1 MVLSLAELR
10 VPRPLGL
17 SEGAGPA
24 VERARSLDAALL
36 ELTRSALGDSASLAV
51 VAVGGY
57 GRGQLSPHSDIDL
70 LILVGASSDVTPA
83 TVRGLLYPL
92 WDAGFE
98 VGHAVRTPKET
109 IERAGADLDAAT
121 SILSARHLAGSGE
134 LFDEFSDRR
143 RRWLQRDA
151 RKVARRISESTQQRH
166 QRVGRAG
173 WVLAP
178 DLKEDVGGLR
188 DVHRLGWLQALGSA
202 DGSREQIEA
211 AEATLLAVRE
221 ELHGHAKRR
230 QDRIRI
236 DLQRKVAEGLGL
248 EGEEAASQLM
258 HEVHSAARA
267 IEHHGSLFESEI
279 LHHLLGG
286 PKRSGGLKVLSSFAR
301 VEDNTLTVA
310 PHTAPS
316 VSGAVDLLAQRAHT
330 ARRVSPEAI
339 RWLARSFTGHSDPQ
353 VALSEMTGSR
363 RGHDEAAPWDAST
376 RAAFFELLR
385 GPHSVA
391 ALELIDHTG
400 GWATLVPEWLRIR
413 ALAQHDPYHRYT
425 VDGHLFVAVSEI
437 QRVLAED
444 PVAAMAAQEAGDLN
458 LLYLAALLHDIGKGS
473 GEDHSVVGERLAHQ
487 VCTRMGLGASET
499 RLVASLVRHH
509 LTLVDTAT
517 RRDLDDGAVI
527 AATAERIPDAQGLR
541 MLYILSVA
549 DGRATGPEGWNEW
562 KATLVRDLYKKTLV
576 ALETGTVPLRS
587 DVRSKAEEVEA
598 YEPGLA
604 GRALDVL
611 ETLPPSYLAS
621 THLPDMVDDIRLLL
635 QPAKRGA
642 LRHRLDEGTERGESA
657 LTLCVADRPGAL
669 ARTAG
674 VLALHRISVLRA
686 QAFSTTGAVALQ
698 RFMASNTS
706 EEDWALVLADMEAAY
721 SGRLALEARLDR
733 KIRDYGERTAEP
745 DVRVLQDASQHST
758 VIEVRTSDAI
768 GLLYGIA
775 AALGDLDL
783 DIHVAKIDTLGAR
796 VVDVF
801 YVRDA
806 WGAKLND
813 EQVAEVQRSIHHRLS
828 RLYA

>member
-1 MVLSLAELR
+1 MPLSLTELR
-10 VPRPLGL
+10 RPRPLGL

-24 VERARSLDAALL
+24 IERARSLDAALR
-36 ELTRSALGDSASLAV
+36 ELTTSALGDSASLAV

-83 TVRGLLYPL
+83 SVRGLLYPL

-109 IERAGADLDAAT
+109 IERAGSDLDAAT

-134 LFDEFSDRR
+134 LFQEFLDRR
-143 RRWLQRDA
+143 RRWVQRDA
-151 RKVARRISESTQQRH
+151 RKVARRIAESTQQRH
-166 QRVGRAG
+166 QRVERAG

-178 DLKEDVGGLR
+178 DLKDDVGGLR
-188 DVHRLGWLQALGSA
+188 DVHRLRWLQALGPLGA
-202 DGSREQIEA
+202 TPEQIDA
-211 AEATLLAVRE
+211 AESTLLAVRE
-221 ELHGHAKRR
+221 ELHAHAKRR

-236 DLQRKVAEGLGL
+236 DLQGRVADGLGL
-248 EGEEAASQLM
+248 EGSEAPSVLM
-258 HEVHSAARA
+258 HQVHSAART
-267 IEHHGSLFESEI
+267 IEHHGSLFESEM
-279 LHHLLGG
+279 LARLLGG
-286 PKRSGGLKVLSSFAR
+286 PKRSGGSKVLSSFAR

-310 PHTAPS
+310 PRTTPS
-316 VSGAVDLLAQRAHT
+316 VPGAVDLLAQRAQ
-330 ARRVSPEAI
+330 APRRLSPEAV
-339 RWLARSFTGHSDPQ
+339 RWLTQSFGGHLAPNDALNAPSDPKYG
-353 VALSEMTGSR
+353 GS
-363 RGHDEAAPWDAST
+363 WDAPT

-385 GPHSVA
+385 GPHCVA

-400 GWATLVPEWLRIR
+400 GWAELLPEWLRIR

-437 QRVLAED
+437 QRVLLED
-444 PVAAMAAQEAGDLN
+444 PVAAIAAQEAGELDQ
-458 LLYLAALLHDIGKGS
+458 LYLAALLHDIGKGS
-473 GEDHSVVGERLAHQ
+473 GEDHSIAGERLTHD
-487 VCTRMGLGASET
+487 VCSRMGLGPNET

-527 AATAERIPDAQGLR
+527 AATAETISDARELR

-549 DGRATGPEGWNEW
+549 DGRATGPEGWSEW
-562 KATLVRDLYKKTLV
+562 KAALVRDLYKKTLV

-587 DVRSKAEEVEA
+587 DVRSKAEEIEA

-604 GRALDVL
+604 GRALDAL

-635 QPAKRGA
+635 QPVKRGA
-642 LRHRLDEGTERGESA
+642 LRHRLDQGTETGESA
-657 LTLCVADRPGAL
+657 LTLCVPDRPGAL

-686 QAFSTTGAVALQ
+686 QAFSTTGSVALQ
-698 RFMASNTS
+698 RFIAATTS
-706 EEDWALVLADMEAAY
+706 PEAWAAVLADLEAAY

-733 KIRDYGERTAEP
+733 KIRDYGERTPEP
-745 DVRVLQDASQHST
+745 DVRVLQEASEHST

-813 EQVAEVQRSIHHRLS
+813 EQVAEVRRSIRHRLT

>member
-1 MVLSLAELR
+1 MQPSLTELR
-10 VPRPLGL
+10 TPRPLGL

-24 VERARSLDAALL
+24 IERARLLDTAIR
-36 ELTRSALGDSASLAV
+36 ELTGGALGDSPSLAV

-57 GRGQLSPHSDIDL
+57 GRGQLSPLSDIDL
-70 LILVGASSDVTPA
+70 LILVAASSDVTPA

-109 IERAGADLDAAT
+109 IERAATDLDAAT
-121 SILSARHLAGSGE
+121 SILSARHLAGDPE
-134 LFDEFSDRR
+134 LFDEFLDRR
-143 RRWLQRDA
+143 RRWLDRDA
-151 RKVARRISESTQQRH
+151 RKLARRIWESTAHRH
-166 QRVGRAG
+166 ERADRAG

-188 DVHRLGWLQALGSA
+188 DVHRLRWLHALVPERRWPAGL
-202 DGSREQIEA
+202 EA
-211 AEATLLAVRE
+211 AEGTLLAVRE
-221 ELHGHAKRR
+221 ELHAHGKRR

-236 DLQRKVAEGLGL
+236 DLQKAIAEGVGL
-248 EGEEAASQLM
+248 VGQDAASQLM
-258 HEVHSAARA
+258 HAVHSAART
-267 IEHHGSLFESEI
+267 IEHHGSLFELEMLDI
-279 LHHLLGG
+279 VLGG
-286 PKRSGGLKVLSSFAR
+286 PKRSGGLKVLSRFAR
-301 VEDNTLTVA
+301 VEDNALTVSPRA
-310 PHTAPS
+310 EPS
-316 VSGAVDLLAQRAHT
+316 LGGALDLLAQRANV
-330 ARRVSPEAI
+330 ARHLSPEAI
-339 RWLARSFTGHSDPQ
+339 RWLTASFAS
-353 VALSEMTGSR
+353 ASESAT
-363 RGHDEAAPWDAST
+363 WDAPM
-376 RAAFFELLR
+376 RASFFEMLR
-385 GPHSVA
+385 GPHAIA
-391 ALELIDHTG
+391 ALELIDHTL
-400 GWATLVPEWLRIR
+400 GWPALIPEWLRIR

-437 QRVLAED
+437 RRVLADD
-444 PVAAMAAQEAGDLN
+444 PVAAIAAAEAGDLD

-473 GEDHSVVGERLAHQ
+473 GEDHSVAGERLAQ
-487 VCTRMGLGASET
+487 QIAVRMGLGAT
-499 RLVASLVRHH
+499 DARLVASLVRHH

-527 AATAERIPDAQGLR
+527 ATTAETIGDACELR
-541 MLYILSVA
+541 FLYVLSVA
-549 DGRATGPEGWNEW
+549 DGRATGPEGWSEW
-562 KATLVRDLYKKTLV
+562 KGTLVRDLYKKTLA
-576 ALETGTVPLRS
+576 ALETGALPLRS
-587 DVRSKAEEVEA
+587 DVRAKAEEVEA

-604 GRALDVL
+604 GRALEAL

-635 QPAKRGA
+635 QSPKRGD
-642 LRHRLDEGTERGESA
+642 LRHRLDEGTEKGETA
-657 LTLCVADRPGAL
+657 LTLCVPDRPGAL

-686 QAFSTTGAVALQ
+686 QAFSTTTAVALQ
-698 RFMASNTS
+698 RFIATMTS
-706 EEDWALVLADMEAAY
+706 EQAWAAVVADLEAAY

-745 DVRVLQDASQHST
+745 DVRVLQDASEHST

-806 WGAKLND
+806 WGAKLNE
-813 EQVAEVQRSIHHRLS
+813 EQVAEVRRSIHHRLS
-828 RLYA
+828 RLYT

>member
-1 MVLSLAELR
+1 MQLSLAELR
-10 VPRPLGL
+10 APRALGL

-24 VERARSLDAALL
+24 IERARSLDAILL
-36 ELTRSALGDSASLAV
+36 DLTTQALGDAPSLAV

-57 GRGQLSPHSDIDL
+57 GRGQLSPRSDIDL
-70 LILVGASSDVTPA
+70 LILVGGSSEVTPA

-109 IERAGADLDAAT
+109 IERAASDLDAAT
-121 SILSARHLAGSGE
+121 SILSTRRVAGDPD
-134 LFDEFSDRR
+134 LFEEFLDRR
-143 RRWLQRDA
+143 RRWIEKDA
-151 RKVARRISESTQQRH
+151 RKLARRISESTAHRH
-166 QRVGRAG
+166 ERVDRAG

-188 DVHRLGWLQALGSA
+188 DVHRLHWLQALGPA
-202 DGSREQIEA
+202 TPFPEEIET

-221 ELHGHAKRR
+221 QLHAHAKRR

-236 DLQRKVAEGLGL
+236 DLQKRVAENLGF
-248 EGEEAASQLM
+248 EGDDAASELM
-258 HEVHSAARA
+258 HEVHSAART
-267 IEHHGSLFESEI
+267 IEHHGSLFESELI
-279 LHHLLGG
+279 GRLLGG
-286 PKRSGGLKVLSSFAR
+286 PKRSGGLKVLSNFAR

-310 PHTAPS
+310 PHSPPS
-316 VSGAVDLLAQRAHT
+316 VSGAVQLLAQRAQ
-330 ARRVSPEAI
+330 APRRLSPDGVRWLTRSFSAHSEPDEALNPPLGTRLGPEA
-339 RWLARSFTGHSDPQ
+339 
-353 VALSEMTGSR
+353 
-363 RGHDEAAPWDAST
+363 AATWDNSMRT
-376 RAAFFELLR
+376 DFFELLR
-385 GPHSVA
+385 GPHCVQ
-391 ALELIDHTG
+391 ALELIDHTR
-400 GWATLVPEWLRIR
+400 GWGPLMPEWLRIR
-413 ALAQHDPYHRYT
+413 ALAQHDPYHRHT

-437 QRVLAED
+437 GRVLDED
-444 PVAAMAAQEAGDLN
+444 PVAAIAAQEAGDLD

-473 GEDHSVVGERLAHQ
+473 GEDHSVAGERLAQQ
-487 VCTRMGLGASET
+487 VCTRMGLGAGDA

-517 RRDLDDGAVI
+517 RRDLDDGGVI
-527 AATAERIPDAQGLR
+527 AATAETIGDPRELR
-541 MLYILSVA
+541 FLYILSVA
-549 DGRATGPEGWNEW
+549 DGRATGPEGWSEW
-562 KATLVRDLYKKTLV
+562 KATLVRDLYRKTLT
-576 ALETGTVPLRS
+576 ALETGALPLRS
-587 DVRSKAEEVEA
+587 DVRVKAEEVEA

-621 THLPDMVDDIRLLL
+621 THLPDMVDDVRLLL
-635 QPAKRGA
+635 QVPKRGT
-642 LRHRLDEGTERGESA
+642 LRHRLDAGTESGETA
-657 LTLCVADRPGAL
+657 LTLCVPDRPGAL

-686 QAFSTTGAVALQ
+686 QAFSTISSVALQ
-698 RFMASNTS
+698 RFIASTTD
-706 EEDWALVLADMEAAY
+706 EDAWAAVVADLQAAY

-733 KIRDYGERTAEP
+733 KIRDYGERTSEP
-745 DVRVLQDASQHST
+745 DVRVLQEASEHST

-783 DIHVAKIDTLGAR
+783 NIHVAKIDTLGPR

-806 WGAKLND
+806 WGAKLTED
-813 EQVAEVQRSIHHRLS
+813 QVAEVRRSIQHRLS
-828 RLYA
+828 RLYS

>member
-1 MVLSLAELR
+1 MSLTELR
-10 VPRPLGL
+10 TPRPLGL

-24 VERARSLDAALL
+24 IERARSLDAALQ
-36 ELTRSALGDSASLAV
+36 ELTTSALGDSASLAV

-70 LILVGASSDVTPA
+70 LILVGASSDVSPA
-83 TVRGLLYPL
+83 SVRGLLYPL

-109 IERAGADLDAAT
+109 IERANSDLDTAT

-134 LFDEFSDRR
+134 LFEELLDRR
-143 RRWLQRDA
+143 RRWVQRDA
-151 RKVARRISESTQQRH
+151 RKVARRISESTRQRH
-166 QRVGRAG
+166 ERVERAG

-188 DVHRLGWLQALGSA
+188 DVHRLHWLQALGA
-202 DGSREQIEA
+202 LEGFPEQIDA

-221 ELHGHAKRR
+221 ELHAHAKRR
-230 QDRIRI
+230 QDRVRI
-236 DLQRKVAEGLGL
+236 DLQRRVAEGLGL
-248 EGEEAASQLM
+248 AGEEGASQLM
-258 HEVHSAARA
+258 HEVHSAART
-267 IEHHGSLFESEI
+267 IEHQGTLFGSEI
-279 LHHLLGG
+279 LGHLLGG
-286 PKRSGGLKVLSSFAR
+286 PRRSGGLKVLSGFAR

-310 PHTAPS
+310 AHTAPS
-316 VSGAVDLLAQRAHT
+316 LSGAVNLLAQRAQT
-330 ARRVSPEAI
+330 SRRISPDAI
-339 RWLARSFTGHSDPQ
+339 RWLADSFRSAPATPSW
-353 VALSEMTGSR
+353 
-363 RGHDEAAPWDAST
+363 DEAT
-376 RAAFFELLR
+376 RAGFFALLR

-400 GWATLVPEWLRIR
+400 GWATLLPEWLHIR

-425 VDGHLFVAVSEI
+425 VDGHLFVAVSEVL
-437 QRVLAED
+437 RVPAED
-444 PVAAMAAQEAGDLN
+444 PVAAIAAQEAGELD

-473 GEDHSVVGERLAHQ
+473 GEDHSVAGERLAHQ
-487 VCTRMGLGASET
+487 VCARMGLGASET

-527 AATAERIPDAQGLR
+527 AATAETIPDARELR

-576 ALETGTVPLRS
+576 ALETGSVPLRS

-635 QPAKRGA
+635 QPAKPGA
-642 LRHRLDEGTERGESA
+642 LRHRLDEGTETGESV
-657 LTLCVADRPGAL
+657 LTLCVPDRPGAL

-686 QAFSTTGAVALQ
+686 QAFSTTGLVALQ
-698 RFMASNTS
+698 RFIASTTS
-706 EEDWALVLADMEAAY
+706 QQAWAAVLADLEAAY

-745 DVRVLQDASQHST
+745 DVRVLQQASEHST

-775 AALGDLDL
+775 GALGDLDL

-813 EQVAEVQRSIHHRLS
+813 EQVAEVRRSIQHRLS
-828 RLYA
+828 RLYI